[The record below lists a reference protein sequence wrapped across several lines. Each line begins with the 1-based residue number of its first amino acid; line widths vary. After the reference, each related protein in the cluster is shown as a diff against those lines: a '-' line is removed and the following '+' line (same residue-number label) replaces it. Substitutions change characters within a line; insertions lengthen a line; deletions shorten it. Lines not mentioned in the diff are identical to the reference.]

1 MADVVDRIAPAKAPA
16 KLEEHH
22 SPNTVARGH
31 INVLRRAINDT
42 PEDEDDVH
50 EALNGLLKHFDMP
63 SLPDLGEED
72 NTVPCDE
79 PELEEAL
86 ARARLGEFT
95 DCVIHLGRALPRKFM
110 GIADA
115 LERHLERS
123 R

>member
-1 MADVVDRIAPAKAPA
+1 MADAVDRIAPSKAPP

-31 INVLRRAINDT
+31 INVLRRAINGD
-42 PEDEDDVH
+42 PAEKDDIAV
-50 EALNGLLKHFDMP
+50 ALNGLLEHFKMP
-63 SLPDLGEED
+63 SLPDLSDED
-72 NTVPCDE
+72 NTVASDE

-86 ARARLGEFT
+86 ARARLGEFH
-95 DCVIHLGRALPRKFM
+95 DCVIHLGRSLPRRFI